1 MNKTIFLTKIKSYIE
16 TELEAMKWT
25 MTDKTQA
32 KEQISEY
39 ILGVINTLRILDS
52 DLFVDVPIVELY
64 NIAETYIERMWE

>member
-1 MNKTIFLTKIKSYIE
+1 
-16 TELEAMKWT
+16 MKWT

-52 DLFVDVPIVELY
+52 DLFVDVSIVELY
-64 NIAETYIERMWE
+64 NIAETYIERRWE

>member
-64 NIAETYIERMWE
+64 NIAETYIERKWE

>member
-16 TELEAMKWT
+16 TELEDMKWT

>member
-64 NIAETYIERMWE
+64 NIAETYIERRWE